1 MSNAG
6 QPISKSIPGINLSWR
21 AALALRSVPST
32 NKSLHKLNNA
42 TLNDPWWHSQKK
54 TPILG
59 SLKMMGSKTLF
70 RCPSFLSH
78 GNLKKEVSKY
88 FPRMAKEFGLSA
100 ILLLRK
106 RTLLK
111 QRSSLIHFYG
121 PRTECSSHFR
131 AKEGTE
137 VATTERRQWHNRSAE
152 IFRRPELENCPDWN
166 IYATPLVL
174 VGFRHGKIFYLL
186 DDKQFL

>member
-1 MSNAG
+1 MALPKKNPDSRFVENDGLETPFQMSFF
-6 QPISKSIPGINLSWR
+6 S
-21 AALALRSVPST
+21 LA
-32 NKSLHKLNNA
+32 
-42 TLNDPWWHSQKK
+42 WE
-54 TPILG
+54 
-59 SLKMMGSKTLF
+59 F
-70 RCPSFLSH
+70 E
-78 GNLKKEVSKY
+78 KKEVPKY

-121 PRTECSSHFR
+121 PLTECSSHFR